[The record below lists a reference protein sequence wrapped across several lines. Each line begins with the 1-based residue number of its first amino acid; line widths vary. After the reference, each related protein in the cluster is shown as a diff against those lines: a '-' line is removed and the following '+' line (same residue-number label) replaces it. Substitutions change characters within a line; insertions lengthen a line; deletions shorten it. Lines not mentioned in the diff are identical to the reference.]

1 MIDIIIVDDENTI
14 REGIANSINWKE
26 FDINICG
33 LARDGS
39 EALDLIEMFMPSI
52 VITDISMKDMDGLE
66 LLQIVN
72 QIYPNIKVI
81 LISGYKDF
89 EYAQEA
95 VTHNAFAY
103 LTKPIDEEKL
113 INKVLEAKEKIEFRL
128 TEIKINDSI
137 RKKLRENILILKDN
151 FFRTLLEGKLR
162 NKENILQ
169 KAKMLEINLNYKQ
182 FITCILEYESNNI
195 SREKNIYNQ
204 SLYKAAIMSYL
215 EEHLSEFFK
224 CYSFNLDSKIGLIVC
239 GDNINKTLLIKQL
252 TGVRDWVNSNM
263 SMILTTGVGSLCGN
277 IERITISNR
286 TANDAIQYRV
296 VLGKNVVIDSDEKFE
311 TTKEKIAIEDFDN
324 TLKNNEDDV
333 IFALKNGDMVS
344 VKKVTNLM
352 VESISLVLSNDI
364 RQKERIMFLLTFY
377 LVKIIYTLEIHKH
390 KYYGN
395 ENLMYQY
402 LNTLKTLD
410 KISLF
415 INNFMDEI
423 SKEMMEKKNSRNSF
437 LVNKALKYIKDNIY
451 DNISLVSIAEKLQI
465 HPNYLSKI
473 FKAETEQSFTTHV
486 INCKM
491 TEAKKLLKTTNF
503 KVYEIADKLSY
514 KDVAHFTRL
523 FRKNFGVS
531 PTEYRQLL

>member
-14 REGIANSINWKE
+14 REGIAKSINWEKH
-26 FDINICG
+26 DINVCG
-33 LARDGS
+33 LAREGS
-39 EALDLIEMFMPSI
+39 EALDLIELFMPSI

-66 LLQIVN
+66 LLQIIN

-89 EYAQEA
+89 EYAREA

-113 INKVLEAKEKIEFRL
+113 VNKVVEAKKEIEYRL
-128 TEIKINDSI
+128 AEIKINDNI

-162 NKENILQ
+162 DKEEIQ
-169 KAKMLEINLNYKQ
+169 QRAQMLDINLQFKQ

-195 SREKNIYNQ
+195 SQRKSIYDQ
-204 SLYKAAIMSYL
+204 SFYKAAIMSYV
-215 EEHLSEFFK
+215 EVHLSK
-224 CYSFNLDSKIGLIVC
+224 IYTCYSFNIDNKIGLIIC
-239 GDNINKTLLIKQL
+239 GDDINKILLIKQL
-252 TGVRDWVNSNM
+252 TDVRDWVNTNM
-263 SMILTTGVGSLCGN
+263 GMILTTGVGSLCGN
-277 IERITISNR
+277 IERIAISNR

-296 VLGKNVVIDSDEKFE
+296 VLGKNVVIDSDQKFE
-311 TTKEKIAIEDFDN
+311 TTKEKIAIDDFDN

-333 IFALKNGDMVS
+333 IFALKNGDMVT
-344 VKKVTNLM
+344 VKKVIRLM
-352 VESISLVLSNDI
+352 TESISLALSNDI

-390 KYYGN
+390 RYYGN
-395 ENLMYQY
+395 ENHMYKH

-410 KISLF
+410 QINLF

-423 SKEMMEKKNSRNSF
+423 MKEMMEKKSSRNSF

-473 FKAETEQSFTTHV
+473 FKAETNQSFTTHV

-491 TEAKKLLKTTNF
+491 TEAKKSLKTTNL

-523 FRKNFGVS
+523 FRKSFGVS
-531 PTEYRQLL
+531 PSEYRQLL